1 LANEVN
7 AHVRRLNE
15 YLPLD
20 AGSSVLFQE
29 YVDPNDHPSIRTRA
43 LSYLEEVVGRDDDQL
58 RLIVLTGDAGHG
70 KTHLCA
76 KLLEGLGYTPAAASA
91 AIRDQCDGSHD
102 LATLASGRALRIVK
116 DLSELTV
123 SDGARVLVDALA
135 ADRALTIV
143 CANEGRLRSALGRER
158 DALSAV
164 IRSLDQG
171 LAEGRLDVDPQVVV
185 LNLNFQSV
193 ASPQNRL
200 AVGLLR
206 WAVDGRKW
214 RACAGCDAREACP
227 ILENRRLLADPGRGP
242 ARVDAT
248 ERLLQTAERIGAVIT
263 VRELLMFVA
272 YALTGGMSCTDVHAK
287 TRRTD
292 WQSDYEFTQ
301 NLFGD
306 RLTSSQRLSLRSLRY
321 LRLIDPGAVSFRAV
335 DDDLTPEANDAEG
348 RFLPREALTGNAAVT
363 TRAQAKSAAEASRV
377 LFRFMRR
384 RDYFASVDASEPRL
398 RPLGFTFGNDFLSIV
413 AGDLL
418 PAESRRLRDQLIAGV
433 EAVQGLR
440 RSGEGRH
447 LLLVDPA
454 FGSGL
459 TTTSIVARRIPITDV
474 EIRSQSAAWD
484 RKLGHGADLPQ
495 ALDWSDRAVVI
506 ELRDREGVYPVQIDL
521 LTFEYLMRAGEGL
534 DGRAFFDAEVRRLA
548 GAIAPLV
555 RGASDEDQI
564 EIVRDGRLE
573 GLVIDT
579 GDVIRKVVD

>member
-1 LANEVN
+1 VANEVS

-29 YVDPNDHPSIRTRA
+29 YVDPDDHPSIRTRA
-43 LSYLEEVVGRDDDQL
+43 LSYLEEVVGREDGQL

-70 KTHLCA
+70 KTHICA
-76 KLLEGLGYTPAAASA
+76 KLLEGLDYSA
-91 AIRDQCDGSHD
+91 ATASTAIKEKCDGSRD
-102 LATLASGRALRIVK
+102 LAALVDGRKLRIVK

-123 SDGARVLVDALA
+123 AEGARVLAGALA
-135 ADRALTIV
+135 AERRLTIV
-143 CANEGRLRSALGRER
+143 CANEGRLRSALAHDRE
-158 DALSAV
+158 ALGAV
-164 IRSLDQG
+164 VRSLEQG

-193 ASPQNRL
+193 ASPGNRL
-200 AVGLLR
+200 AVELLR

-214 RACAGCDAREACP
+214 RVCSGCDSRDVCP
-227 ILENRRLLADPGRGP
+227 ILENRRLLADRRRGP
-242 ARVDAT
+242 ARIDAI
-248 ERLLQTAERIGAVIT
+248 ESLLQTAERIGAVIT

-272 YALTGGMSCTDVHAK
+272 YGLTGGIACSDVHRRA
-287 TRRTD
+287 RRTD

-306 RLTSSQRLSLRSLRY
+306 RLTTSQRLSLRSLRY
-321 LRLIDPGAVSFRAV
+321 LRLIDPGAVAFRAV
-335 DDDLTPEANDAEG
+335 DDDLVPEASDEEG
-348 RFLPREALTGNAAVT
+348 RFLPRESAIGNAAVT
-363 TRAQAKSAAEASRV
+363 TRAQAKSAAEAARV

-384 RDYFASVDASEPRL
+384 RAYFTSVAAAGPL
-398 RPLGFTFGNDFLSIV
+398 LKPLGFTFGNDFLAIV
-413 AGDLL
+413 TGDLA
-418 PAESRRLRDQLIAGV
+418 PSESRRLRDQMIAGV

-454 FGSGL
+454 FSSGL
-459 TTTSIVARRIPITDV
+459 ASTSIVARRIPITDV

-484 RKLGHGADLPQ
+484 RKLGHEAELPQ
-495 ALDWSDRAVVI
+495 SLDWSDRAVVI
-506 ELRDREGVYPVQIDL
+506 ELRDREDVYPIQIDL

-555 RGASDEDQI
+555 RGSSDDDQI